1 MAKNFK
7 GTRGYPEQAEQL
19 FDRYNKLSFNEV
31 HEAVL
36 DLIPQTPVHILDIG
50 AGAGND
56 AACFADMG
64 HRVVAVEPTDELR
77 IQAISH
83 HTSPLIDWIDDGL
96 PDLNCIVNRVEQ
108 FNVIMLTGVWMHLDA
123 LERQTAMPVLS
134 SLLAPAGLI
143 IMSLRHGPA
152 PSGRLMFDVSAE
164 ETVGLASRERLTIIR
179 NVNAN
184 SIQMGNRAAGIT
196 WTHLAFKKERVCV

>member
-1 MAKNFK
+1 MAQGCK
-7 GTRGYPEQAEQL
+7 GTKGYADQAEQL

-31 HEAVL
+31 HAAVL
-36 DLIPQTPVHILDIG
+36 DLIPRSPAQILDIG

-77 IQAISH
+77 IRAIRH
-83 HTSPLIDWIDDGL
+83 HKSPLIDWIDDGL
-96 PDLNCIVNRVEQ
+96 PDLGCVMRRAEQ
-108 FNVIMLTGVWMHLDA
+108 FDLIMLTGVWMHLDA

-196 WTHLAFKKERVCV
+196 WTHLAFEKERVSV